1 MSMKQAAS
9 RVCSKKPP
17 AASRRLRDAAY
28 VKCHG
33 ARKSSWHFCLGQGGT
48 ASGSR
53 CGHPAA
59 CGSARFLCDARVR
72 RMFLPHVPRGRRV
85 FLLYAPRGFAG
96 RFCRMFPGGGLRKAP
111 CRMFLETAER
121 SCLMPPGEG
130 RGKAL
135 PHAPPGV
142 RRMFLPRAP
151 GVEGC
156 PCCILRGSAR
166 RRARRVESCV
176 QTHSQRLGF
185 RGFPPRGWLRA
196 RGLCRRTA
204 PVLEKSA
211 PSGRKIAVMPQ
222 IGFRL
227 VRPMLADLGERM
239 RRIAHEAKSA
249 HFRGDFVAYREKNG
263 LRRVGLSETAASG
276 TE

>member
-1 MSMKQAAS
+1 MSMRRVAS

-17 AASRRLRDAAY
+17 VASCRFRDAAY
-28 VKCHG
+28 AKCHG

-59 CGSARFLCDARVR
+59 CGSARFLCDVWVR

-85 FLLYAPRGFAG
+85 FLLYAPRGFTG
-96 RFCRMFPGGGLRKAP
+96 RFCRMSLGGGLRKAL

-142 RRMFLPRAP
+142 HRMFLPRAP
-151 GVEGC
+151 GGRRMPLLHTPGVRAAPRPTRRIVRADAFATPWFPWVPAEGVA
-156 PCCILRGSAR
+156 AR
-166 RRARRVESCV
+166 KRPMPTNSPLFWKKA
-176 QTHSQRLGF
+176 
-185 RGFPPRGWLRA
+185 PRQ
-196 RGLCRRTA
+196 
-204 PVLEKSA
+204 VEKSPLCHRLA
-211 PSGRKIAVMPQ
+211 SALFGRCSPTWENA
-222 IGFRL
+222 
-227 VRPMLADLGERM
+227 
-239 RRIAHEAKSA
+239 
-249 HFRGDFVAYREKNG
+249 
-263 LRRVGLSETAASG
+263 
-276 TE
+276 

>member
-1 MSMKQAAS
+1 MSMRRVAS

-17 AASRRLRDAAY
+17 VASCRFRDAAY
-28 VKCHG
+28 AKCHG

-59 CGSARFLCDARVR
+59 CGSARFLCDVWVR

-85 FLLYAPRGFAG
+85 FLLYAPRGFTG
-96 RFCRMFPGGGLRKAP
+96 RFCRMSLGGGLRKAL

-135 PHAPPGV
+135 PHAPRG
-142 RRMFLPRAP
+142 FTGCSCHAP
-151 GVEGC
+151 QGVEGC

-185 RGFPPRGWLRA
+185 RGFLPRGWLRA

-204 PVLEKSA
+204 PLFWKKAPRQVEKSPLCHRLA
-211 PSGRKIAVMPQ
+211 SALFGRCSPTWENA
-222 IGFRL
+222 
-227 VRPMLADLGERM
+227 
-239 RRIAHEAKSA
+239 
-249 HFRGDFVAYREKNG
+249 
-263 LRRVGLSETAASG
+263 
-276 TE
+276 